1 MPIVVGEYL
10 LFSITNVV
18 VDVLMLENAFVE
30 EEEVIQAAV
39 QLIRYLHIGEGDAW
53 LAGKTLNFA
62 IVMLSEHCTKY
73 CLPAKT

>member
-1 MPIVVGEYL
+1 MPIVVSEYL

-39 QLIRYLHIGEGDAW
+39 QLIRYLHIGEGGCM
-53 LAGKTLNFA
+53 AGKTLNFA

>member
-53 LAGKTLNFA
+53 LAK
-62 IVMLSEHCTKY
+62 
-73 CLPAKT
+73 P

>member
-30 EEEVIQAAV
+30 EEEVIHAAV
-39 QLIRYLHIGEGDAW
+39 QHIRYLHIGEGDAW
-53 LAGKTLNFA
+53 LAK
-62 IVMLSEHCTKY
+62 
-73 CLPAKT
+73 P